1 MNQPTASGIPE
12 SKSTQYR
19 SYILRLW
26 STDRGEAAGWHAS
39 LEDPET
45 GKRIG
50 FASLEELFV
59 FLMDLHHGSV
69 CVPVSVAPSPKPES
83 GAV

>member
-1 MNQPTASGIPE
+1 MNEPTTSGIPE

-26 STDRGEAAGWHAS
+26 STDPSVAAGWQAS

-50 FASLEELFV
+50 FANLEELFV
-59 FLMDLHHGSV
+59 FLMEPNQGSV
-69 CVPVSVAPSPKPES
+69 LAPVSIAPPP
-83 GAV
+83 

>member
-1 MNQPTASGIPE
+1 MNEPTTSGIPG
-12 SKSTQYR
+12 SKSTQYL

-26 STDRGEAAGWHAS
+26 STDPSGAAGWQAS

-59 FLMDLHHGSV
+59 FLMEPNQVSRSA
-69 CVPVSVAPSPKPES
+69 PVSVAPPP
-83 GAV
+83 

>member
-1 MNQPTASGIPE
+1 MNERTASGIPE
-12 SKSTQYR
+12 SKSIQYH

-26 STDRGEAAGWHAS
+26 STDRSGAVGWQAS

-50 FASLEELFV
+50 FAILEELFV
-59 FLMDLHHGSV
+59 FLMNPSQGSV
-69 CVPVSVAPSPKPES
+69 SASVSVAPEPKTDG
-83 GAV
+83 GAM